1 MDTDNIKPDT
11 QTTETTPEPIPVTPT
26 EKPTENPAA
35 EKPEEKPVEK
45 SVVKPEEKPEEKPA
59 DIARQRRQAAVE
71 QNIDLLG
78 ADRAITPSQLS
89 NVLMSVLMAIIG
101 LVFIGWCDQPR
112 LHQAIMVIAA
122 LAFIIPGLALLM
134 SLIGKKDRRAGVG
147 VGNGVCGA
155 VALILGIVI
164 LVAPDVFKPFL
175 VYLFGGVLILIAIW
189 QFYLMLRR
197 NRVVDYPAWLKLLPV
212 LVAATGIVMCVLDI
226 FRYNESSGSL
236 KWTMLAAGFGFT
248 VIGLTGL
255 IISYYAA
262 RNNHTVKRI
271 LAARAARARQ
281 QKQQQ

>member
-26 EKPTENPAA
+26 EKPAEIPAA
-35 EKPEEKPVEK
+35 EKPEDKPAE
-45 SVVKPEEKPEEKPA
+45 KPEEKAEEKPA

-134 SLIGKKDRRAGVG
+134 SLIGKKDRRAGAG

-164 LVAPDVFKPFL
+164 LVAPDVFKLFL

-197 NRVVDYPAWLKLLPV
+197 NRVVEYPAWLKLLPV

>member
-11 QTTETTPEPIPVTPT
+11 QTAETTPPPIPVTPT
-26 EKPTENPAA
+26 EKPTEIPAA

-45 SVVKPEEKPEEKPA
+45 SVEKPVEKPV

>member
-26 EKPTENPAA
+26 EKPAEIPAA
-35 EKPEEKPVEK
+35 EKPEDKPAE
-45 SVVKPEEKPEEKPA
+45 KPEEKAEEKPA

-134 SLIGKKDRRAGVG
+134 SLIGKKDRRAGAG

-197 NRVVDYPAWLKLLPV
+197 NRVVEYPAWLKLLPV

>member
-11 QTTETTPEPIPVTPT
+11 QTAETTPPPIPVTPT
-26 EKPTENPAA
+26 EKPTEIPAA

-45 SVVKPEEKPEEKPA
+45 SVEKPEEKPV

-78 ADRAITPSQLS
+78 PDRAITPSQLS

>member
-26 EKPTENPAA
+26 EKPAEIPAA
-35 EKPEEKPVEK
+35 EKPEDKPAE
-45 SVVKPEEKPEEKPA
+45 KPEEKAEEKPA

-147 VGNGVCGA
+147 VGHGVCGA

>member
-11 QTTETTPEPIPVTPT
+11 QTAETTPPPIPVTPT
-26 EKPTENPAA
+26 EKPTEIPAA

-45 SVVKPEEKPEEKPA
+45 SVEKPEEKPV

>member
-11 QTTETTPEPIPVTPT
+11 QTAETTPEPIPVTPT

-45 SVVKPEEKPEEKPA
+45 SVVKPEEKPV

>member
-11 QTTETTPEPIPVTPT
+11 QTAETTPEPIPVTPT
-26 EKPTENPAA
+26 EKPTEIPAA

-45 SVVKPEEKPEEKPA
+45 SVEKAEEKPV

>member
-11 QTTETTPEPIPVTPT
+11 QTAETTPPPIPVTPT
-26 EKPTENPAA
+26 EKPTEIPAA

-45 SVVKPEEKPEEKPA
+45 SVEKPEEKPV
-59 DIARQRRQAAVE
+59 DIARQRRQATVE

>member
-11 QTTETTPEPIPVTPT
+11 QTAETTPPPIPVTPT
-26 EKPTENPAA
+26 EKPTEIPAA

-45 SVVKPEEKPEEKPA
+45 SVEKPEEKPV
-59 DIARQRRQAAVE
+59 DIARQSRQAAVE

>member
-11 QTTETTPEPIPVTPT
+11 QTAETTPPPIPVTPT
-26 EKPTENPAA
+26 EKPTESPAA

-45 SVVKPEEKPEEKPA
+45 SVEKPEEKPV

>member
-1 MDTDNIKPDT
+1 METDNIKPDT
-11 QTTETTPEPIPVTPT
+11 QTAETTPPPIPVTPT
-26 EKPTENPAA
+26 ENPTEIPAA
-35 EKPEEKPVEK
+35 ENPEEKPVEK
-45 SVVKPEEKPEEKPA
+45 SVEKPEEKPV

>member
-11 QTTETTPEPIPVTPT
+11 QTAETTPPPIPVTPT
-26 EKPTENPAA
+26 EKPTEIPAA

-45 SVVKPEEKPEEKPA
+45 SVEKPEEKPV

-226 FRYNESSGSL
+226 FRYNENSGSL

>member
-11 QTTETTPEPIPVTPT
+11 QTAETTPEPIPVTPT
-26 EKPTENPAA
+26 EKPAEIPAA
-35 EKPEEKPVEK
+35 EKPEDKPA
-45 SVVKPEEKPEEKPA
+45 EKPEEKA
-59 DIARQRRQAAVE
+59 EENVDIARQRRQAAVE

>member
-11 QTTETTPEPIPVTPT
+11 QTAETTPPPIPVTPT
-26 EKPTENPAA
+26 EKPTEIPAA

-45 SVVKPEEKPEEKPA
+45 SVEKPEEKPV

-147 VGNGVCGA
+147 VGNGICGA

>member
-11 QTTETTPEPIPVTPT
+11 QTAETTPEPIPVTPT
-26 EKPTENPAA
+26 EKPTEIPAA

-45 SVVKPEEKPEEKPA
+45 SVVKPEEKPV

>member
-11 QTTETTPEPIPVTPT
+11 QTAETTPPPIPVTPT
-26 EKPTENPAA
+26 EKPAEIPAA

-45 SVVKPEEKPEEKPA
+45 SVEKPEEKPV

>member
-11 QTTETTPEPIPVTPT
+11 QTAETTPPPIPVTPT
-26 EKPTENPAA
+26 EKPTEIPAA
-35 EKPEEKPVEK
+35 EKPEDKPVEKSVEKPEEKPV
-45 SVVKPEEKPEEKPA
+45 

-112 LHQAIMVIAA
+112 LHQAIMMIAA

>member
-1 MDTDNIKPDT
+1 
-11 QTTETTPEPIPVTPT
+11 
-26 EKPTENPAA
+26 
-35 EKPEEKPVEK
+35 
-45 SVVKPEEKPEEKPA
+45 
-59 DIARQRRQAAVE
+59 
-71 QNIDLLG
+71 
-78 ADRAITPSQLS
+78 
-89 NVLMSVLMAIIG
+89 
-101 LVFIGWCDQPR
+101 
-112 LHQAIMVIAA
+112 MVIAA

-164 LVAPDVFKPFL
+164 LVAPCVFNPFL

>member
-11 QTTETTPEPIPVTPT
+11 QTSETTPPPIPVTPT
-26 EKPTENPAA
+26 EKPTEIPAA
-35 EKPEEKPVEK
+35 EKTV
-45 SVVKPEEKPEEKPA
+45 

-134 SLIGKKDRRAGVG
+134 SLIGKKDRRADVG

>member
-1 MDTDNIKPDT
+1 MEI
-11 QTTETTPEPIPVTPT
+11 
-26 EKPTENPAA
+26 PAA

-45 SVVKPEEKPEEKPA
+45 SVEKPEEKPV

-271 LAARAARARQ
+271 LAARAARGRQ
-281 QKQQQ
+281 QKQ

>member
-26 EKPTENPAA
+26 EKPAEIPAA
-35 EKPEEKPVEK
+35 EKPEDKPA
-45 SVVKPEEKPEEKPA
+45 EKPEEKA
-59 DIARQRRQAAVE
+59 EENVDIARQRRQAAVE

>member
-26 EKPTENPAA
+26 EKPAEIPAA
-35 EKPEEKPVEK
+35 EKPEDKPAE
-45 SVVKPEEKPEEKPA
+45 KPEEKAEEKPA

-134 SLIGKKDRRAGVG
+134 SLIGKKDRRAGAG
-147 VGNGVCGA
+147 SA
-155 VALILGIVI
+155 TASA
-164 LVAPDVFKPFL
+164 AP
-175 VYLFGGVLILIAIW
+175 W
-189 QFYLMLRR
+189 R
-197 NRVVDYPAWLKLLPV
+197 
-212 LVAATGIVMCVLDI
+212 
-226 FRYNESSGSL
+226 
-236 KWTMLAAGFGFT
+236 
-248 VIGLTGL
+248 
-255 IISYYAA
+255 
-262 RNNHTVKRI
+262 
-271 LAARAARARQ
+271 
-281 QKQQQ
+281 

>member
-1 MDTDNIKPDT
+1 MEI
-11 QTTETTPEPIPVTPT
+11 
-26 EKPTENPAA
+26 PAA
-35 EKPEEKPVEK
+35 EKPV
-45 SVVKPEEKPEEKPA
+45 

-134 SLIGKKDRRAGVG
+134 SLIGKKDRRAGVE

>member
-11 QTTETTPEPIPVTPT
+11 QTAETTPPPIPVTPT
-26 EKPTENPAA
+26 EKPTEIPAA

-45 SVVKPEEKPEEKPA
+45 SVEKPEEKPV

-134 SLIGKKDRRAGVG
+134 SLIGKKDRRAGVE

>member
-11 QTTETTPEPIPVTPT
+11 QTAETTPPPIPVTPT
-26 EKPTENPAA
+26 EKPTEIPAA

-45 SVVKPEEKPEEKPA
+45 SVEKPEEKPV

-197 NRVVDYPAWLKLLPV
+197 NRVVDYPAWLKLLLV
-212 LVAATGIVMCVLDI
+212 LVATTGIVMCVLDI